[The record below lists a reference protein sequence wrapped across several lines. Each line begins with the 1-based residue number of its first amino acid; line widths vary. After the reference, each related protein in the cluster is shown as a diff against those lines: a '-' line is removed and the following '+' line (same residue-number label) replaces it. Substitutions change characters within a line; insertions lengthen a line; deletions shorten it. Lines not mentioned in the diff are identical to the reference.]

1 MMYAILVQA
10 VQAKLDFF
18 ITIKTRKT
26 DLPRTMNIREV
37 DFNQT
42 LGKKVLQTDCYDLM
56 RRKRLLAM
64 ISADFITAG
73 E

>member
-1 MMYAILVQA
+1 MMYAILVLA

-42 LGKKVLQTDCYDLM
+42 LGKKRIVSTN
-56 RRKRLLAM
+56 
-64 ISADFITAG
+64 
-73 E
+73 